1 MSKFKTHNE
10 ATCCPQFYKS
20 FEGALEAFLG
30 QECPQIGGLRT
41 RQVLVQVIAAMVHQF
56 FPGTDHLSAGQ
67 TTWTT
72 VHKDAKGAYGKRISQ
87 TQLQPVIL
95 DLVRPQDI
103 LDRANGKKLRELK
116 MQAAARLCI
125 QAYEQQGCLTLAEV
139 GILLKI
145 APTTAS
151 KYIRQWELDNHE
163 VVPRRGTIHDMG
175 PTLTHK
181 TIIIHKLF
189 IQQKTVQQVVRET
202 YHSTHAIQRY
212 IIAFRRVLL
221 CYQKKMDID
230 RIAFATGMSK
240 RLAKEYIAIIQ
251 HYQDHGCVLQNI
263 LDLPVTIEN
272 NNIEQFV
279 RDFEHQK
286 TMN

>member
-10 ATCCPQFYKS
+10 ATYCPQYYKS
-20 FEGALEAFLG
+20 FEGALEAFFE
-30 QECPQIGGLRT
+30 QECPQLGGLRT
-41 RQVLVQVIAAMVHQF
+41 RQVLVQVIADMVHQF
-56 FPGTDHLSAGQ
+56 FPSTDHLNAGQ

-72 VHKDAKGAYGKRISQ
+72 VHKDAKCAYGKRISQ
-87 TQLQPVIL
+87 TPLQPVIL

-116 MQAAARLCI
+116 MEAAARLCI

-139 GILLKI
+139 AILLKI
-145 APTTAS
+145 APSTAS
-151 KYIRQWELDNHE
+151 KYIRQWELDHHE

-181 TIIIHKLF
+181 NIIIHKLF
-189 IQQKTVQQVVRET
+189 IEQKTVQQVVRET
-202 YHSTHAIQRY
+202 YHSMQAIHRY
-212 IIAFRRVLL
+212 IMAFRRVLL
-221 CYQKKMDID
+221 CYQKKMGIE

-240 RLAKEYIAIIQ
+240 RLAKEYIAIIE
-251 HYQDHGCVLQNI
+251 HYQDHGCVLQQL
-263 LDLPVTIEN
+263 LDLPASIE

-279 RDFEHQK
+279 RDFEHHQ